1 MVSAALEKCVRN
13 IKNYKSEYADRCFNY
28 FTRASEHAIWEVLKK
43 HYRYVNLKRKATLE
57 FADMLEETSPEAAK
71 RIRESQIKIEYTKDK
86 ITYKK
91 VKKA

>member
-13 IKNYKSEYADRCFNY
+13 IRNYKKKYADRCFNY

-43 HYRYVNLKRKATLE
+43 HYRHVNLVRRATLE
-57 FADMLEETSPEAAK
+57 FADMLEQTSPETAR
-71 RIRESQIKIEYTKDK
+71 RIRESQIEIEHTKDK

-91 VKKA
+91 GK